1 MARDLLRC
9 GADVVG
15 RSAFTVNLE
24 FTPRRREVRISARPI
39 AVAAMA
45 NAGVPPR
52 FQYFARLSVT
62 LASVFAGAYV
72 VHSYFQPDLTIRTP
86 EKPEAP
92 VEGFLAA
99 PAFGGAKA
107 GFVFRS
113 GPNGLGYYPDRRA

>member
-1 MARDLLRC
+1 MA
-9 GADVVG
+9 
-15 RSAFTVNLE
+15 SAG
-24 FTPRRREVRISARPI
+24 PPI
-39 AVAAMA
+39 
-45 NAGVPPR
+45 NTR

-92 VEGFLAA
+92 VEGFVAA
-99 PAFGGAKA
+99 SAFGGAKA

>member
-1 MARDLLRC
+1 MA
-9 GADVVG
+9 
-15 RSAFTVNLE
+15 SAG
-24 FTPRRREVRISARPI
+24 PPI
-39 AVAAMA
+39 
-45 NAGVPPR
+45 NTR

-92 VEGFLAA
+92 VEGFVAA
-99 PAFGGAKA
+99 PAFGGAKV

>member
-1 MARDLLRC
+1 MSRTPAAQPRPAAHGELGSSRRATARSPDLTTL
-9 GADVVG
+9 
-15 RSAFTVNLE
+15 
-24 FTPRRREVRISARPI
+24 I
-39 AVAAMA
+39 AVASAMA
-45 NAGVPPR
+45 SAGVPPR

-92 VEGFLAA
+92 VEGFVAA

>member
-1 MARDLLRC
+1 MARDLLLRR
-9 GADVVG
+9 ADVVG
-15 RSAFTVNLE
+15 RSAFTVNLWA
-24 FTPRRREVRISARPI
+24 FTPRPREIGSPRRSPWRG
-39 AVAAMA
+39 AMA
-45 NAGVPPR
+45 AGVPPR

-92 VEGFLAA
+92 VEGFVAA

>member
-1 MARDLLRC
+1 MA
-9 GADVVG
+9 
-15 RSAFTVNLE
+15 SAG
-24 FTPRRREVRISARPI
+24 
-39 AVAAMA
+39 
-45 NAGVPPR
+45 GVPPR
-52 FQYFARLSVT
+52 FQYFMRLSVT

-72 VHSYFQPDLTIRTP
+72 VHSYFQPDLTIRAP

-92 VEGFLAA
+92 VEGFVAA

>member
-1 MARDLLRC
+1 MA
-9 GADVVG
+9 
-15 RSAFTVNLE
+15 SAG
-24 FTPRRREVRISARPI
+24 
-39 AVAAMA
+39 
-45 NAGVPPR
+45 GVPPR
-52 FQYFARLSVT
+52 FQYFMRLSVT

-92 VEGFLAA
+92 IEGFVAA

>member
-1 MARDLLRC
+1 MLLAECRVH
-9 GADVVG
+9 GELG
-15 RSAFTVNLE
+15 RSRLDAAKSDLRAD
-24 FTPRRREVRISARPI
+24 RRGRG
-39 AVAAMA
+39 AMA
-45 NAGVPPR
+45 SAGVPPR

-92 VEGFLAA
+92 VEGFVAA